1 MRLRMDFVT
10 NSSSSS
16 FIIINTSD
24 RPINGLG
31 IAFELKKEFEDY
43 LIDEEFLNDEEE
55 MIECFYCNS
64 GRIDEETVEYSTCN
78 TILKEEIKRI
88 DRTVKYHDTIKICR
102 CLNCQNIL
110 YIEINKE
117 RKYGKWN

>member
-1 MRLRMDFVT
+1 MPKLCNRLKQYG
-10 NSSSSS
+10 N
-16 FIIINTSD
+16 IK
-24 RPINGLG
+24 
-31 IAFELKKEFEDY
+31 EKEFEDY

-78 TILKEEIKRI
+78 TILKEEIKII